1 MRLVCILYVLMVCE
15 TAVCLGAQKV
25 YIASGEENTMFGMI
39 LPYKSII
46 KCKHTKVTDHLT
58 IVIQLAKDE
67 KIKTLKKKLTN
78 DKIINAYS
86 ISKLNNNYIIRVYF
100 NKESK
105 YLFTKCRKN
114 SINVYVKNR
123 QKKHTILL
131 DPGHGGRDP
140 GTSSGDYIKEKD
152 ITLVFSK
159 AMKAALEATGR
170 YEVYL
175 TRNEDMTL
183 QRAKRLAII
192 KKINPDIFI
201 SIHADNVSNP
211 DVSGISV
218 YTYNYD
224 TKMKLAGNTMF
235 DDSEAIFN
243 KEVTRDSDELA
254 GAFLKYVPQMCKIKK
269 NTHRTSNIRILKNKI
284 PSILI
289 ETGYISNEKDKI
301 LLNSD
306 IFRDKLSQSL
316 VYSLDDYFMKE

>member
-1 MRLVCILYVLMVCE
+1 MRLVCILYILMFGN
-15 TAVCLGAQKV
+15 TALCLGAQKV

-39 LPYKSII
+39 IPYKSII
-46 KCKHTKVTDHLT
+46 KCKHNKVKDHVT
-58 IVIQLAKDE
+58 IIIQLAKDE
-67 KIKTLKKKLTN
+67 KIKCVNKKLTK
-78 DKIINAYS
+78 DKYINGYS
-86 ISKLNNNYIIRVYF
+86 ISKLNNNYVIRVYF
-100 NKESK
+100 DKNAK
-105 YLFTKCRKN
+105 YLFTRCKSN

-152 ITLVFSK
+152 ITLAFSRT
-159 AMKAALEATGR
+159 MKSALEATGR

-175 TRNEDMTL
+175 TRDEDMTL

-192 KKINPDIFI
+192 KKINPEVFI
-201 SIHADNVSNP
+201 SVHADNISNP
-211 DVSGISV
+211 DVSGVSV

-235 DDSEAIFN
+235 DDSEKIFN
-243 KEVTRDSDELA
+243 KEVSRDSTELA
-254 GAFLKYVPQMCKIKK
+254 GSFLKYVPQMCKIKK

>member
-1 MRLVCILYVLMVCE
+1 MFGN
-15 TAVCLGAQKV
+15 TALCLGAQKV
-25 YIASGEENTMFGMI
+25 YIASGEESTMFGI
-39 LPYKSII
+39 IIPYKSII
-46 KCKHTKVTDHLT
+46 KCKHNKVKDHVT
-58 IVIQLAKDE
+58 IIMQLAKGE
-67 KIKTLKKKLTN
+67 KIKCVNKKLTN
-78 DKIINAYS
+78 DKYINSYS
-86 ISKLNNNYIIRVYF
+86 ISKMNNSYVIRVYF
-100 NKESK
+100 DKNTK
-105 YLFTKCRKN
+105 YLFTRCRPN

-152 ITLVFSK
+152 ITLAFSRT
-159 AMKAALEATGR
+159 MKAALEATGR

-175 TRNEDMTL
+175 TRDEDMTL

-192 KKINPDIFI
+192 KKINPEVFI
-201 SIHADNVSNP
+201 SVHADNISNP
-211 DVSGISV
+211 DVSGVSV

-235 DDSEAIFN
+235 DDSEKIFN
-243 KEVTRDSDELA
+243 KEVSRDSTELA
-254 GAFLKYVPQMCKIKK
+254 GSFLKYVPQMCKIKK